1 MARPRLASKAS
12 HLAFRC
18 VRQSRRSAPMN
29 RPSGVHLAVFH
40 RSWQKYFLHSSA
52 AKHPSSSHPVSH
64 GQIVGNN
71 TKSAPFYGNIMKVQT
86 TGASQETAKAALEED
101 CNGIPASHKMAKND
115 IAVINEN
122 KAFIIN
128 MAKKTKME
136 PAVIC
141 GLISREFL
149 TGNTFGLKQGQWKS
163 EEHLENIIG
172 ILILYI
178 EKIKEKF
185 PSWTKEKQL
194 KGGIAA
200 YNIREDWDSI
210 MSYEDVDATTTGKDY
225 SNDVVARAQWF
236 YSHGYSDKVGAV
248 ALAPFALAAVG
259 FTAGGIAAGSTAVGM
274 MSAAAVANGG
284 VVAAGS
290 LVAILQS
297 AGAAGLSGAA
307 TTVVASAG
315 AAIGG
320 AAGGA
325 LGWFKKK
332 FS

>member
-1 MARPRLASKAS
+1 M
-12 HLAFRC
+12 
-18 VRQSRRSAPMN
+18 
-29 RPSGVHLAVFH
+29 
-40 RSWQKYFLHSSA
+40 
-52 AKHPSSSHPVSH
+52 
-64 GQIVGNN
+64 
-71 TKSAPFYGNIMKVQT
+71 APFYGNIRKVET

-101 CNGIPASHKMAKND
+101 CNGVPASHKMAKND
-115 IAVINEN
+115 LAVINEN
-122 KAFIIN
+122 KAIIIK
-128 MAKKTKME
+128 MAKKSKME

-149 TGNTFGLKQGQWKS
+149 TGTSFGPKQGQWKS

-210 MSYEDVDATTTGKDY
+210 MSYEDMEANTNGKDY

-236 YSHGYSDKVGAV
+236 YSHGYSDKDVATIILVLGTAAVGAVGAV
-248 ALAPFALAAVG
+248 ALAPVALAAVG
-259 FTAGGIAAGSTAVGM
+259 FTAGGIAAGSTAAGM

-284 VVAAGS
+284 GVAAGS

-307 TTVVASAG
+307 ATLVGGAG

-320 AAGGA
+320 AAGGVA
-325 LGWFKKK
+325 GWFKKK